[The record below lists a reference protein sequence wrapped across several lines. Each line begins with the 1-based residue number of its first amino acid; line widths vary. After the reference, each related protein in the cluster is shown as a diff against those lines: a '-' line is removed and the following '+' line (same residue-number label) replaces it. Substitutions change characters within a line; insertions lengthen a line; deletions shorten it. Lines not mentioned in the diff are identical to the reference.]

1 MMERYTTSKLATA
14 AGVSVHI
21 VRDYVVRGLVHPV
34 RRTPGG
40 HGLYD
45 QRMLARLLLVR
56 ALFEVGIGLDELT
69 PLCEA
74 LDADGDA
81 TDILANLRLQLEAR
95 RQQLAAVDRQIA
107 GMMKVPEESR
117 YG

>member
-1 MMERYTTSKLATA
+1 MEPYTTSKLATA

-34 RRTPGG
+34 CRTPGG

-45 QRMLARLLLVR
+45 HRMLARLRLVR
-56 ALFEVGIGLDELT
+56 ALFEAGIDLDELA
-69 PLCEA
+69 PLCQA

-81 TDILANLRLQLEAR
+81 TEILTNLRLQLETR
-95 RQQLAAVDRQIA
+95 RQRLAAVDRQIA
-107 GMMKVPEESR
+107 AMMNTHDEEHL